1 MRCAVPAC
9 HRSPSRLR
17 RTGRGSDCWLWAAR
31 ARRRRYPWRAIQGA
45 RAERF
50 GCWPVVQDA
59 RHVATDEFV
68 SEPEDRGVAACCGA
82 RHALYK
88 WTLACTAVCATAPS
102 LLPSRR
108 PAAPMEASQ
117 CPAQAVLSSSDR
129 PVLQVG
135 RRRRAACAPA
145 PDARACSWRVQQCAS
160 GLLRRGA
167 HARRWSRWPA
177 CRCGRCSGKRRRS
190 RGTKRAGAR
199 AQPRTGRAGGAKSGT
214 RRAGNAR
221 RARAR
226 RTAGRGRA
234 GAARARAGGVWRD
247 WPVE

>member
-59 RHVATDEFV
+59 RHVATAEFV

-145 PDARACSWRVQQCAS
+145 PGARACSWRVQTV
-160 GLLRRGA
+160 RE
-167 HARRWSRWPA
+167 
-177 CRCGRCSGKRRRS
+177 
-190 RGTKRAGAR
+190 RAAE
-199 AQPRTGRAGGAKSGT
+199 
-214 RRAGNAR
+214 AR
-221 RARAR
+221 RARAQVVKV
-226 RTAGRGRA
+226 AGVSLWALFREKKEKPRN
-234 GAARARAGGVWRD
+234 
-247 WPVE
+247 